1 MAIKKAQEVTAVADI
16 SQADMIKGMEALEIT
31 DAMMAENGLAGFA
44 PSFKVTCEDHG
55 GSGLGAVQ
63 QWDASA
69 KTWNLITDFIEP
81 DMGMIAPLIKEDSEA
96 FAKENNISMRC

>member
-1 MAIKKAQEVTAVADI
+1 MTLDSSNVFPCL
-16 SQADMIKGMEALEIT
+16 G
-31 DAMMAENGLAGFA
+31 
-44 PSFKVTCEDHG
+44 G

-81 DMGMIAPLIKEDSEA
+81 DMEMIAPLIKEDSEA
-96 FAKENNISMRC
+96 FAKENNIAMRC